1 MRATGLQR
9 VLPRLRRRSAVAPPD
24 AAIRAFQD
32 DLDALVAEP
41 APMILRLWPALGA
54 ALVALLV
61 GVAAFARV
69 DVVVTATGR
78 LATEAPPVVLQP
90 MDRAVLRELPVR
102 AGDKVRAG
110 QVVAVLDSTFTTAD
124 RDTLAAQLRSLV
136 AQRDRLEAELAGTAL
151 PSPADQDAV
160 LQGQVLLQRGAVH
173 AARLA
178 AQDAELAALMAA
190 RDGERRSSSGLTAQL
205 AVAAEVEAMR
215 SRLMEAQVGSRIAL
229 LGARSGRLEAEQA
242 LQRHAARLE
251 ELELRIAARGAERD
265 AYLRDWQRQI
275 VEELARLRPELARVD
290 EQLGKAARMD
300 SLTLLRAPRD
310 AVVLETARRAPGSVI
325 REGEAV
331 VVLVPIDAPL
341 VAEVGLRSADIGRL
355 AEGDPARLKVD
366 AFPWRRHGAL
376 DGTLRSVSRESYPD
390 NAGGALH
397 RGHVAVSTGA
407 FARMPDGAAL
417 LPGMTLSAEI
427 KVGTR
432 SVLDFFLEPLLRGL
446 DESLREP

>member
-1 MRATGLQR
+1 MRATGLR
-9 VLPRLRRRSAVAPPD
+9 RALPRLRRRSAVAQPD

-41 APMILRLWPALGA
+41 APLLLRLWPALGA

-61 GVAAFARV
+61 AVAAVARV

-102 AGDKVRAG
+102 AGERVRAG
-110 QVVAVLDSTFTTAD
+110 QVVAVLDATFTGAD
-124 RDTLAAQLRSLV
+124 RDALSAQLRSLV

-151 PSPADQDAV
+151 PAPADRDAM
-160 LQGQVLLQRGAVH
+160 LQSQVLLQRGAVH
-173 AARLA
+173 AARIA
-178 AQDAELAALMAA
+178 AQDAELAALTAA
-190 RDGERRSSSGLTAQL
+190 RDGERRSSAGLAAQL
-205 AVAAEVEAMR
+205 AVATEVEAMR
-215 SRLMEAQVGSRIAL
+215 SRLMESQVGSRIAL
-229 LGARSGRLEAEQA
+229 LGARTARLEAEQA
-242 LQRHAARLE
+242 VQRHGARLE

-265 AYLRDWQRQI
+265 AYLRDWQRQV
-275 VEELARLRPELARVD
+275 VEELARLRPELTRVE
-290 EQLGKAARMD
+290 EQLAKAARMD

-310 AVVLETARRAPGSVI
+310 SVVLETARRAPGSVI

-331 VVLVPIDAPL
+331 VVLVPVDAPL
-341 VAEVGLRSADIGRL
+341 VAEIGLRSADIGQL

-366 AFPWRRHGAL
+366 AFPWRRHGVL
-376 DGTLRSVSRESYPD
+376 DGTLRSVSRESYSD

-397 RGHVAVSTGA
+397 RGHVAVSA
-407 FARMPDGAAL
+407 AALARMPQGAAL